1 MRGSSAGE
9 RRRLRGAAGWLESDI
24 KAELDACAKDVQAAA
39 LAAAAAVPG
48 GGPQRASQIDADA
61 DKYFRPFQVAAEPR
75 RSAKM
80 KVREKAAD
88 APTRARPGAPLS
100 MREGLAA
107 ILQPLTGTR

>member
-1 MRGSSAGE
+1 MDLFVLKSLE
-9 RRRLRGAAGWLESDI
+9 KLRGAAGWLESDI
-24 KAELDACAKDVQAAA
+24 KAELDACAKEVQAAA

-88 APTRARPGAPLS
+88 R
-100 MREGLAA
+100 
-107 ILQPLTGTR
+107 